1 MFTYGRTVT
10 HATGKC
16 SYWIPI
22 LVSTDSHFK
31 SFFTNRED
39 HSFIDKVINL
49 VRDVNHLEFCQGQ
62 IDSNCTHVLET
73 FSGMD
78 KYIEPVKLSNNG

>member
-1 MFTYGRTVT
+1 MRLESVLIG
-10 HATGKC
+10 
-16 SYWIPI
+16 SLYWSLQIAI
-22 LVSTDSHFK
+22 SNNFSLTENISQ
-31 SFFTNRED
+31 D

>member
-1 MFTYGRTVT
+1 MRLESVLIG
-10 HATGKC
+10 
-16 SYWIPI
+16 SLYWSLQIAI
-22 LVSTDSHFK
+22 SNHF
-31 SFFTNRED
+31 SLTENISQD